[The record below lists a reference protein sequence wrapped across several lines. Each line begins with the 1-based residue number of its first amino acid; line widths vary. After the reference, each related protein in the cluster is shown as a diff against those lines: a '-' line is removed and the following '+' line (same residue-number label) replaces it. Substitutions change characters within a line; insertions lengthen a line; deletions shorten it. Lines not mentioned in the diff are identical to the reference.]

1 VSSVRC
7 SIFRLANSIFS
18 SCSPFPVCRAS
29 TSSSSSSSATKG
41 GVELYQRLE
50 CISGTPQQQQQQQQQ
65 QQLQAVSCRREAV
78 FRAAFAATKNFA
90 SPLK

>member
-1 VSSVRC
+1 
-7 SIFRLANSIFS
+7 
-18 SCSPFPVCRAS
+18 
-29 TSSSSSSSATKG
+29 
-41 GVELYQRLE
+41 VELYQRLE

-90 SPLK
+90 SPLKWLLN